1 MRYLTIEDVELCVAD
16 VDKVLVPA
24 VVLREEL
31 VVLSVEE
38 LEAASEVEEVE
49 VLRELLDDDKEIAVS
64 LIVEETDEV
73 DEEVEETLDEVM
85 EEVEL
90 PTAKEEVD
98 VVEEESIVD
107 EKLEEEEEAED
118 KEDESVEVAEETDDD

>member
-1 MRYLTIEDVELCVAD
+1 MTEDVEPCVAD

-31 VVLSVEE
+31 VVLSVDE
-38 LEAASEVEEVE
+38 LEVASEVEEVE
-49 VLRELLDDDKEIAVS
+49 VLRELLDDDKEIVAS
-64 LIVEETDEV
+64 LVVKETDEV

-118 KEDESVEVAEETDDD
+118 EEDESVEVAEETDDD